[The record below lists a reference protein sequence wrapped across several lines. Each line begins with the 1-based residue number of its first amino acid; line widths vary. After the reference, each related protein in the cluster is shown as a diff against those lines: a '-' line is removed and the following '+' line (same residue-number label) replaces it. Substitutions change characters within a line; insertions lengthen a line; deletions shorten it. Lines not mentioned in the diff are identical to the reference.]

1 MSTEQKTAWASKI
14 VIVDAKTGK
23 EMEIGELSYGIN
35 KMTNA
40 FTEATN
46 EYRRLN
52 VALTAIIRLYKRP
65 ERLKTGVTPKIHNR
79 TRKKQRLTRLQRR
92 AKRQKR

>member
-1 MSTEQKTAWASKI
+1 MSPAPKTAWASRI
-14 VIVDAKTGK
+14 VIVDAKTG
-23 EMEIGELSYGIN
+23 EELEVGNVSYGIN
-35 KMTNA
+35 EMTNA

-46 EYRRLN
+46 ECRRLT
-52 VALTAIIRLYKRP
+52 VALTAIVRLYKRP
-65 ERLKTGVTPKIHNR
+65 KRLRTGVTPKIHNR